1 MMLIIQNFLNSLR
14 VVDIIDVII
23 LSFLIY
29 QIILL
34 IQGTRAFQMLTGF
47 FLLIGVYYLSQF
59 FQLNA
64 LSWALQRIFDSAVLI
79 LIIIFQSDI
88 RSALTAFGKTNWF
101 RKEDKQANIWGEI
114 IRAVEYFSKERIGAL
129 LVFERDIG
137 LKNFTQSA
145 VNIDCN
151 ITYDMLLTIF
161 SKSSPLHDGASIISN
176 NFRIEACKC
185 ILPLSTKEQPKNRG
199 TRHRAALGICEVS
212 DAVVIVVSEESGKI
226 SFITP
231 GKQYF
236 GINSNQLLNIIYQYF
251 GLQKT
256 KATPA
261 Y

>member
-1 MMLIIQNFLNSLR
+1 MVKRIGLEKKISK
-14 VVDIIDVII
+14 
-23 LSFLIY
+23 LIY
-29 QIILL
+29 
-34 IQGTRAFQMLTGF
+34 G
-47 FLLIGVYYLSQF
+47 
-59 FQLNA
+59 
-64 LSWALQRIFDSAVLI
+64 
-79 LIIIFQSDI
+79 
-88 RSALTAFGKTNWF
+88 GKLF
-101 RKEDKQANIWGEI
+101 E
-114 IRAVEYFSKERIGAL
+114 AVEYFSKERIGAL
-129 LVFERDIG
+129 LVFEREVG
-137 LKNFTQSA
+137 LRNFTQSA

-151 ITYDMLLTIF
+151 VTYDMLLTIF

-176 NFRIEACKC
+176 KGFRIEACKC

-231 GKQYF
+231 EKQYF
-236 GINSNQLLNIIYQYF
+236 GVDSNLLLNIIYQYF